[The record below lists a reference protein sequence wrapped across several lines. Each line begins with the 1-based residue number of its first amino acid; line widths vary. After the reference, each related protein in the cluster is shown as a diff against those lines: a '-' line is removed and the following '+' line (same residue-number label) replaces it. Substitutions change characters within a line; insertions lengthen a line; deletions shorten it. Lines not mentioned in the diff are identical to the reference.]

1 MRIAVALVLLAG
13 CAAAASCNSVE
24 VAPILDDAGAA
35 PADASSDGS
44 SDAPSD
50 ASSDAPTATEDAA
63 DAADAA

>member
-1 MRIAVALVLLAG
+1 MRLAVALVLLAG

-50 ASSDAPTATEDAA
+50 ANATEDAA
-63 DAADAA
+63 DGADAA